1 MAPSTWGD
9 FNLIRKITPDG
20 QVATVVELSPAQVS
34 YSYHLTVGPVDGHL
48 YISDPEQHQILR
60 TISISESAGT
70 KNNTEAVVG
79 SGEKCL
85 PRDKDQC
92 GDGRS
97 AKDASWRPIPCYVTL
112 SLSQVNLRWPT
123 ELSINPLDGSLHI
136 LDDHLVLRVTP
147 DNRLKVVVGR
157 PLQCPSDPREKSD
170 LATDVYLESPQG
182 IAFAPN
188 GDLYIAENCL
198 EEACSC
204 FDEEHVLAATT
215 KLSTISSITVSP
227 NGLLHICDQGNLRI
241 RSVTAS
247 LPQLNDLSEYNIY
260 SPESQEIYVFNRH
273 GQHIATRNTISGKR
287 CVYFLV

>member
-1 MAPSTWGD
+1 MI
-9 FNLIRKITPDG
+9 FHNF
-20 QVATVVELSPAQVS
+20 QE
-34 YSYHLTVGPVDGHL
+34 
-48 YISDPEQHQILR
+48 
-60 TISISESAGT
+60 
-70 KNNTEAVVG
+70 NN
-79 SGEKCL
+79 SSLQFL
-85 PRDKDQC
+85 P
-92 GDGRS
+92 
-97 AKDASWRPIPCYVTL
+97 
-112 SLSQVNLRWPT
+112 QVNLRWPT

-188 GDLYIAENCL
+188 GDLYIAESDSQTVNRVRVVGSDGRISRFAGAESKCSCL
-198 EEACSC
+198 EETCSC

-227 NGLLHICDQGNLRI
+227 DGLLHICDQGNLRI

-273 GQHIATRNTISGKR
+273 GQHIATRNTISGKD
-287 CVYFLV
+287 VYTFSYNVNTSFGKLSTVTDAAGNKIYILRDYNNQVSFVNYFNCFQSLSNIVSINNSDSFP